1 LVFIQQRGV
10 RFPLG
15 PPKTMKKI
23 AIIEKIHNDG
33 LKLIDKNSDYKYE
46 LISDSSEE
54 NLKKKLPNF
63 DACTLR
69 VSKLNENILK
79 HCPKLKVISRHGVG
93 FDNVDLEYIKK
104 NNITLLITATANA
117 VAVSEHVIYMMLSI
131 SKSISRY
138 DNEVRLGNFKKNA
151 LKIETLELF
160 NKEVLI
166 VGFGRIGKSLIKRC
180 LGFEM
185 KVNVYDPFV
194 SKEIISQ
201 FGGEKIDD
209 LDDGLK
215 SCDYLSLHIPLTE
228 KTKNMINSSKLNSM
242 KKTAIIINTSRG
254 GIINEIDLDNAL
266 NDKIIFGAGL
276 DVFEKEP
283 IHKDN
288 PLLKN
293 KRVLLSP
300 HSATFTNECKSR
312 MSIETTKNII
322 DFFENKLNKSMIVK
336 L

>member
-1 LVFIQQRGV
+1 
-10 RFPLG
+10 
-15 PPKTMKKI
+15 MKKI
-23 AIIEKIHNDG
+23 AVIEKIHKDG
-33 LKLIDKNSDYKYE
+33 LKLIDKNADYKYE
-46 LISDSSEE
+46 LISDVSEE

-117 VAVSEHVIYMMLSI
+117 VAVAEHVIYMMLSI

-151 LKIETLELF
+151 SEIETLELF

-201 FGGEKIDD
+201 FGGNKIDN

-228 KTKNMINSSKLNSM
+228 KTKNMINGSKLNSM

-266 NDKIIFGAGL
+266 NEKTIFGAGL

-283 IHKDN
+283 VNKDN

-293 KRVLLSP
+293 KKVLLSP

-312 MSIETTKNII
+312 MSIETTRNII

>member
-1 LVFIQQRGV
+1 
-10 RFPLG
+10 
-15 PPKTMKKI
+15 MKKI
-23 AIIEKIHNDG
+23 AVIEKIHKDG
-33 LKLIDKNSDYKYE
+33 LKLIDEKSDYKYE
-46 LISDSSEE
+46 LISDVSEE

-104 NNITLLITATANA
+104 NNITLLVTATANA
-117 VAVSEHVIYMMLSI
+117 VAVAEQVIYMMLTI

-151 LKIETLELF
+151 SEIETLELF

-201 FGGEKIDD
+201 FGGNKIDN

-228 KTKNMINSSKLNSM
+228 KTKNMINGSKLNSM

-266 NDKIIFGAGL
+266 NEKIIFGAGL

-283 IHKDN
+283 VNKDN

-312 MSIETTKNII
+312 MSIETTRNII
-322 DFFENKLNKSMIVK
+322 NFFENKLNKSMIVK

>member
-1 LVFIQQRGV
+1 
-10 RFPLG
+10 
-15 PPKTMKKI
+15 MKKI

-33 LKLIDKNSDYKYE
+33 LEIIDKNPDFEYE
-46 LISDSSEE
+46 LINDVSAD
-54 NLKKKLPNF
+54 NLIRKLPEF

-69 VSKLNENILK
+69 VSNLNENILK

-93 FDNVDLEYIKK
+93 FDNVDLNYIKK

-117 VAVSEHVIYMMLSI
+117 VAVAEHVIYMMLSI
-131 SKSISRY
+131 SKSINQY
-138 DNEVRLGNFKKNA
+138 DHEVRLGNFKKNA
-151 LKIETLELF
+151 SNIETLELF
-160 NKEVLI
+160 EKEVLI

-194 SKEIISQ
+194 SKDIISQ
-201 FGGEKIDD
+201 FGGNKIDN
-209 LDDGLK
+209 LNDGLK
-215 SCDYLSLHIPLTE
+215 SCDYLSLHVPLTE
-228 KTKNMINSSKLNSM
+228 KTKNMIDNLKLNTM
-242 KKTAIIINTSRG
+242 KKSAIIVNTSRG
-254 GIINEIDLDNAL
+254 GIINENDLNNAL
-266 NDKIIFGAGL
+266 NEKVIFGAGL

-283 IHKDN
+283 VDKDN

-293 KRVLLSP
+293 NRVILSP

-322 DFFENKLNKSMIVK
+322 DFFNNKLDKSMIVK